1 MMCRGCCRDDH
12 RLPAQYTMTYSPKPS
27 EFHTPRKGNDQSR
40 YSKDVIRPTQ
50 CVTHCPWGHPHN
62 RRPDWGALFQCINL
76 AAAATAV
83 VAAVVVV
90 VVAAAAAT
98 VAEDQQQNN
107 DPPPVVAAEAV
118 ADTIIVTHRNTS
130 KNFVEL
136 CCPHSM
142 L

>member
-1 MMCRGCCRDDH
+1 M
-12 RLPAQYTMTYSPKPS
+12 
-27 EFHTPRKGNDQSR
+27 
-40 YSKDVIRPTQ
+40 IRPTQ
-50 CVTHCPWGHPHN
+50 CVTPCLWGNPHN
-62 RRPDWGALFQCINL
+62 RRPDWGALFQSINL

-83 VAAVVVV
+83 VTAVVVAGA
-90 VVAAAAAT
+90 VAAAAAT

>member
-1 MMCRGCCRDDH
+1 MSARAVQC
-12 RLPAQYTMTYSPKPS
+12 Y
-27 EFHTPRKGNDQSR
+27 EFAE
-40 YSKDVIRPTQ
+40 TQ
-50 CVTHCPWGHPHN
+50 CKYVTFHCTGGGSPPLHPLSRQLAKLHEN
-62 RRPDWGALFQCINL
+62 RRPDWGALFQDINL

-83 VAAVVVV
+83 VAAVVVAGA
-90 VVAAAAAT
+90 VAAAAAT

-107 DPPPVVAAEAV
+107 DPPPVVTAEAA
-118 ADTIIVTHRNTS
+118 ADTVIITHKNTS